1 MKKIIFTLLFAS
13 SIILTAQ
20 EKEEKT
26 FTLSGSI
33 DTYFRGNISG
43 GNFRDSKN
51 RNFARNYQRINHS
64 LYIVSKKLPF

>member
-26 FTLSGSI
+26 FTLSGSV

-43 GNFRDSKN
+43 GNFDTAPGSS
-51 RNFARNYQRINHS
+51 FATNLVFRS
-64 LYIVSKKLPF
+64 V